1 MPISTLI
8 SIDKQ
13 KTPPYNSTIKY
24 QKEKNMKKV
33 FRMIFV
39 ILMFVTIFGCASA
52 VDPPTNAGINNEPNI
67 LSEATY
73 IGFTNEDVAGKILYM
88 VGSDGYQK
96 LIFKKGG
103 ILEIGDLRLS
113 DGAWKVENG
122 KLITSGTVL
131 IPLIADFTLMSDD
144 QNDRYFTV
152 LRSIEVGLD
161 NTPPVETV
169 VGLFYDQITGQE
181 QAEEYVKNHMS
192 KRPSVF

>member
-1 MPISTLI
+1 LTSKKLPAYI
-8 SIDKQ
+8 SI
-13 KTPPYNSTIKY
+13 IKY

-33 FRMIFV
+33 LSMISV
-39 ILMFVTIFGCASA
+39 ILMFATIFGCSSA
-52 VDPPTNAGINNEPNI
+52 IDAPMDAGINNKPNI

-73 IGFTNEDVAGKILYM
+73 VGFTNEDFSGKILYM

-96 LIFKKGG
+96 LIFKKDG
-103 ILEIGDLRLS
+103 ILEIGSVRLS

-122 KLITSGTVL
+122 KLTTSCTVL
-131 IPLIADFTLMSDD
+131 VPLIADFTLMSDN

-152 LRSIEVGLD
+152 LRSIEGGLEH
-161 NTPPVETV
+161 TPPVETV